1 LTIKTFQDFYQK
13 YDLKTFDDWQKANT
27 QHPIQPFRADRHKKL
42 AFGILPGYR
51 NFDLF
56 YERYRSGVEI
66 IQATGVLKDG
76 IKILDIGSG
85 EAFFK
90 FFFDAMCPEKIDW
103 HGVEVWKERA
113 EFCRHVGYTI
123 AEETLEKGKLP
134 YESATFDVILASHV
148 LEHLPN
154 PKAIIAEMGRVLK
167 KGGIL
172 LIGTPTKP
180 PIIADLDSLY
190 HRLNK
195 RNTGDT
201 QQAFT
206 HNSLEQLILSAMNL
220 PKESVIDKRGFRIV
234 SGRKKLPLENWQWF
248 YELSIFLG
256 EKLLTFVPE
265 VNIILRK

>member
-1 LTIKTFQDFYQK
+1 MTNFQDFYQK
-13 YDLKTFDDWQKANT
+13 YDLKTFDDWQQKNT
-27 QHPIQPFRADRHKKL
+27 KNPIRPFRVDRHKKL
-42 AFGILPGYR
+42 SFGILPGYR
-51 NFDLF
+51 NYDLF

-66 IQATGVLKDG
+66 IQATGVLKEG
-76 IKILDIGSG
+76 AKILDIGSG

-90 FFFDAMCPEKIDW
+90 FFFDAMCTKKLDW
-103 HGVEVWKERA
+103 YGVEVWKERA

-123 AEETLEKGKLP
+123 AEKTLETGQLS
-134 YESATFDVILASHV
+134 YASETFDVILASHV

-190 HRLNK
+190 HRLSK
-195 RNTGDT
+195 RKTGDT

-206 HNSLEQLILSAMNL
+206 HHSLEKLILQAMNL
-220 PKESVIDKRGFRIV
+220 PKENIIDKRGFRII
-234 SGRKKLPLENWQWF
+234 SGRKKLPLENWKWF
-248 YELSIFLG
+248 YDLSIWLG
-256 EKLLTFVPE
+256 RYLLLFVPE
-265 VNIILRK
+265 VNIICRK